1 MRREEILRLLKIQE
15 IDQEIER
22 LERYLRKVREE
33 RERRERELAG
43 VREEE
48 TSLERKEAEL
58 TGKLRSLRER
68 LSEEEDLLEKTERR
82 MLAVRKD
89 HEYRALLREK
99 AKHEDTILKLFYEIE
114 DLERRI
120 SEFREEAERRHPL
133 LRRRA
138 RELRE
143 EIEEL
148 VDEENTAVNRLKSTK
163 EDREKYIEGLDE
175 ASLRFYNEAKERFGT
190 TIIAKIEEGVCTG
203 CGMKVPDVLF
213 SKLLRENSIER
224 CPSCGRYI
232 YYRL

>member
-1 MRREEILRLLKIQE
+1 MRREEILKLLKIQE

-33 RERRERELAG
+33 REKRERELAG

-148 VDEENTAVNRLKSTK
+148 VDEENTAVSRLKSAK

>member
-22 LERYLRKVREE
+22 LERYLRKVQEE

-114 DLERRI
+114 DLERKI

-175 ASLRFYNEAKERFGT
+175 TSLRFYNEAKERFGT